1 MHPFAADWSWQTG
14 NSVTT
19 LPFHQLATIGDPDG
33 TRTVTSIIALLV
45 ALGLGLAMLAVW
57 LHRTTRPD
65 PELLAPLEVMGERK
79 WRRADPVAQRRTLDA
94 VRPAQA
100 RPLEPSVAPP
110 EFDEA
115 FDAGP
120 TGAGFDDLHAD
131 PEADADPDHGGSSA
145 DSGPALRAA
154 LLPPLGDVTPQQL
167 DRPDD
172 DFTQE
177 IDPEL
182 LAAARAQLDAELRRG
197 DEPGD
202 G

>member
-1 MHPFAADWSWQTG
+1 MGRVS
-14 NSVTT
+14 T
-19 LPFHQLATIGDPDG
+19 LHLHQLATIGDPDG

-45 ALGLGLAMLAVW
+45 ALGLGLAMVAVW

-110 EFDEA
+110 AFDAA

-131 PEADADPDHGGSSA
+131 ADSDAAPEAGDVDAGAMARGSRPWSGGA
-145 DSGPALRAA
+145 RV
-154 LLPPLGDVTPQQL
+154 PPLGDVTPRQL

-172 DFTQE
+172 DFTRE

-182 LAAARAQLDAELRRG
+182 LAAARAELDAELHGRN
-197 DEPGD
+197 EPAD

>member
-1 MHPFAADWSWQTG
+1 MT
-14 NSVTT
+14 TT

-45 ALGLGLAMLAVW
+45 ALGVGLAMLAVW

-94 VRPAQA
+94 VRPQNA
-100 RPLEPSVAPP
+100 RPLEPSSAPP
-110 EFDEA
+110 VLDES

-131 PEADADPDHGGSSA
+131 TDDPEPD
-145 DSGPALRAA
+145 DSGAESDAGARDGSGPT
-154 LLPPLGDVTPQQL
+154 PGDVTPQL
-167 DRPDD
+167 LHRPDD
-172 DFTQE
+172 DDFEHE
-177 IDPEL
+177 IDPDV
-182 LAAARAQLDAELRRG
+182 LAAAAAELDAELHRRG
-197 DEPGD
+197 EHAD

>member
-1 MHPFAADWSWQTG
+1 MAVLATWQTDG
-14 NSVTT
+14 SVTT
-19 LPFHQLATIGDPDG
+19 LQYHHLATIGDPDG

-45 ALGLGLAMLAVW
+45 ALGLGLAMVAVW
-57 LHRTTRPD
+57 LHRSTRPD

-94 VRPAQA
+94 VRPENA

-110 EFDEA
+110 AFDEA

-120 TGAGFDDLHAD
+120 SGTGFDDLHAD
-131 PEADADPDHGGSSA
+131 PESDAVPDEGAAAPVGRRPSGGEWV
-145 DSGPALRAA
+145 
-154 LLPPLGDVTPQQL
+154 PPVGDVTPRQL

-172 DFTQE
+172 DFTHE
-177 IDPEL
+177 IDPDL
-182 LAAARAQLDAELRRG
+182 LAAARAELDAELHRR
-197 DEPGD
+197 DEAGD

>member
-1 MHPFAADWSWQTG
+1 MA
-14 NSVTT
+14 SVTT
-19 LPFHQLATIGDPDG
+19 LQYHQLATIGDPDG

-110 EFDEA
+110 AFDEA

-120 TGAGFDDLHAD
+120 TGSGFDDLHAD
-131 PEADADPDHGGSSA
+131 ADSDGADHAAGHVDGGAAAGGSGPS
-145 DSGPALRAA
+145 SGGAMVRPS
-154 LLPPLGDVTPQQL
+154 GDVTPRQL

-172 DFTQE
+172 DFTHE

-182 LAAARAQLDAELRRG
+182 LAAARAELDAELHRRN
-197 DEPGD
+197 EPAD

>member
-1 MHPFAADWSWQTG
+1 MT
-14 NSVTT
+14 TT

-57 LHRTTRPD
+57 LRRTTRPD

-79 WRRADPVAQRRTLDA
+79 WRRADPVAQRRTLDQL
-94 VRPAQA
+94 RPTKA

-110 EFDEA
+110 VLDES

-120 TGAGFDDLHAD
+120 TAAGFDDLHD
-131 PEADADPDHGGSSA
+131 DHDDAPSVVGRR
-145 DSGPALRAA
+145 PLRADVFS
-154 LLPPLGDVTPQQL
+154 PPVGDVTPRQI

-172 DFTQE
+172 DFTAE
-177 IDPEL
+177 IDPDL
-182 LAAARAQLDAELRRG
+182 LAAAAAELDAELVRG
-197 DEPGD
+197 DETAD